1 MKNRLLNESINFL
14 KNQAVNNTT
23 SQDISA
29 TMKNKKFKIG
39 LVLSGGAARGFTH
52 LGVLKALE
60 EFGMKPDIIS
70 GVSVGAI
77 AGALYADGYTPEEI
91 LEIYTHKK
99 SIFDLVQI
107 TVPKTGIFKASGLK
121 ETLKKHLRAT
131 TFDQLK
137 IPLVITATNLI
148 EGKSEY
154 FTEGDL
160 VEAILA
166 SSCIPV
172 LFETVVINE
181 TPYIDGGVM
190 NNMPVEPLLK
200 RCKKLIGV
208 YINPTGPTPDIKGLA
223 QIAERSFH
231 LAIAS
236 EMRTKQHLFDIYIEP
251 AEISHFS
258 MFDMNN
264 ATELFEVGYR
274 RTLEKLKK

>member
-1 MKNRLLNESINFL
+1 MSL
-14 KNQAVNNTT
+14 K
-23 SQDISA
+23 SQ
-29 TMKNKKFKIG
+29 KFKIG
-39 LVLSGGAARGFTH
+39 LVLSGGAARGFAH

-60 EFGMKPDIIS
+60 EYGMKPDIIS

-91 LEIYTHKK
+91 LEIYNLK
-99 SIFDLVQI
+99 SIFEFI
-107 TVPKTGIFKASGLK
+107 KMTVPKTGLFKTTGLK
-121 ETLKKHLRAT
+121 ETLTKNLHAR

-154 FTEGDL
+154 FREGSL

-172 LFETVVINE
+172 LLEAVMINKI
-181 TPYIDGGVM
+181 PYIDGGVM
-190 NNMPVEPLLK
+190 NNMPIEPIAHL
-200 RCKKLIGV
+200 CKKLIGV
-208 YINPTGPTPDIKGLA
+208 YINPTGPITELKGLA
-223 QIAERSFH
+223 HIAERSFH

-251 AEISHFS
+251 SEITNFS
-258 MFDMNN
+258 MFDMKK
-264 ATELFEVGYR
+264 APELFEVGYR
-274 RTLEKLKK
+274 KTMEILKK